1 MWYTDNEKLDIG
13 RRVYTHEISKEQACK
28 EYDISIITVVNYV
41 KLYLKAHNIPAIP
54 EVMNTKGVE
63 IPNYQEMTKNELIT
77 ELMKKDI
84 EIARTK
90 KGYNVKG
97 GGKEKEYVILS
108 DQNSK

>member
-1 MWYTDNEKLDIG
+1 MWYTGNEKLDIG
-13 RRVYTHEISKEQACK
+13 RRVYAHEISKEEACK
-28 EYDISIITVVNYV
+28 EYNISITTVVNYV
-41 KLYLKAHNIPAIP
+41 KLYLNAHNIPAIP

-90 KGYNVKG
+90 KGYNVKEVER
-97 GGKEKEYVILS
+97 KR
-108 DQNSK
+108 NT